1 MTGSQN
7 DPQKE
12 DAINTHG
19 PSTPTMAATDTRE
32 RGMEPDGQPLHR
44 DATPR
49 AGTNHRVIIAAAGV
63 VTLLAAA
70 GITVILSGGSTSPHP
85 KTSASDSPS
94 TAATAPTPEDLALV
108 AAEGRYRQFVQVVD
122 TIGLA
127 GFRDTAALRTV
138 AVPPER
144 TVQQLAVRQS
154 NGLRQQ
160 GRTRLSSLEVSSV
173 VLNPAAGDYPSV
185 VLQACLD
192 VSGVDVVDQ
201 SGRSVVTR
209 DRAERSRST
218 VTMYKYAKGTTGAEA
233 GGWFVYQA
241 TARNEPC

>member
-1 MTGSQN
+1 MTSSQI

-12 DAINTHG
+12 DAINTPG
-19 PSTPTMAATDTRE
+19 PSRPTMTATDRRE
-32 RGMEPDGQPLHR
+32 RGMSPDEQPLHN
-44 DATPR
+44 DANSGAR
-49 AGTNHRVIIAAAGV
+49 TNRRVILAAGI
-63 VTLLAAA
+63 VTLLAAG
-70 GITVILSGGSTSPHP
+70 GITVIEAGRSTAPHP
-85 KTSASDSPS
+85 KTSASHSPS
-94 TAATAPTPEDLALV
+94 TSATAPTPEDLAVV
-108 AAEGRYRQFVQVVD
+108 AAEGRYRQFLQVVD

-127 GFRDTAALRTV
+127 GFRDAAALRTV

-144 TVQQLAVRQS
+144 TVQLLAVRQS

-173 VLNPAAGDYPSV
+173 VLNPATGDYPSV

-192 VSGVDVVDQ
+192 VSGVDVVDR
-201 SGRSVVTR
+201 SGHSVVTR
-209 DRAERSRST
+209 DRAKRSRST
-218 VTMYKYAKGTTGAEA
+218 VTMYKYAKGTTGAEV

>member
-1 MTGSQN
+1 
-7 DPQKE
+7 
-12 DAINTHG
+12 
-19 PSTPTMAATDTRE
+19 
-32 RGMEPDGQPLHR
+32 
-44 DATPR
+44 
-49 AGTNHRVIIAAAGV
+49 V
-63 VTLLAAA
+63 
-70 GITVILSGGSTSPHP
+70 
-85 KTSASDSPS
+85 
-94 TAATAPTPEDLALV
+94 V
-108 AAEGRYRQFVQVVD
+108 AAEGRYREFLQVVD

-127 GFRDTAALRTV
+127 GFRDAAALRTV

-160 GRTRLSSLEVSSV
+160 GRSRLSSLEVSSV
-173 VLNPAAGDYPSV
+173 VLNPATGDYPAV

-192 VSGVDVVDQ
+192 VSGVDVVDR

-218 VTMYKYAKGTTGAEA
+218 VTMYKYTKGTTGAEA